1 MLQRAGI
8 VLLSIN
14 RAWCAVVNDGANTM
28 NLTSCGICKG
38 IKHVD
43 AACHFCGSI
52 RVGHKHY
59 NVITLRE
66 VVKPKT
72 SIVHRAE
79 VILYNRRQNDANN
92 DTVVRLRSRVNNSE
106 S

>member
-1 MLQRAGI
+1 
-8 VLLSIN
+8 
-14 RAWCAVVNDGANTM
+14 M

-59 NVITLRE
+59 NVISLRE

-92 DTVVRLRSRVNNSE
+92 DTVVRLRTRVNNGLGE